1 MENKV
6 GEYHFTIRPFE
17 VDFRNKLTLPL
28 LINYLLNVAG
38 YHADARGF
46 GMEKINKDNRSWV
59 LSRIAIELYKYPI
72 NNDEIMIQTW
82 VENVMK
88 MFTLRN
94 FAIIGKNNE
103 IYGYA
108 KTVWAMIDT
117 ETRKPVSLIDEKINS
132 FICDKE
138 CPIERTVKFA
148 APQSESFLCENF
160 KVKYSDIDINKHL
173 NSSKYV
179 EYIVDAFSL
188 QEFNDKDISR
198 LETEF
203 VEECLFGEEISIFK
217 TEISKQEYLIDL
229 KNNEGKTVCKS
240 KVRFNSTAAKQDS

>member
-117 ETRKPVSLIDEKINS
+117 ETRKPVSLTDEKINS
-132 FICDKE
+132 FICD
-138 CPIERTVKFA
+138 TF
-148 APQSESFLCENF
+148 
-160 KVKYSDIDINKHL
+160 
-173 NSSKYV
+173 
-179 EYIVDAFSL
+179 
-188 QEFNDKDISR
+188 
-198 LETEF
+198 
-203 VEECLFGEEISIFK
+203 
-217 TEISKQEYLIDL
+217 
-229 KNNEGKTVCKS
+229 CKS
-240 KVRFNSTAAKQDS
+240 SIWITITSSMHILDEFAPLLVSFFASLWSSTLGDNIKNKKPLKLLT